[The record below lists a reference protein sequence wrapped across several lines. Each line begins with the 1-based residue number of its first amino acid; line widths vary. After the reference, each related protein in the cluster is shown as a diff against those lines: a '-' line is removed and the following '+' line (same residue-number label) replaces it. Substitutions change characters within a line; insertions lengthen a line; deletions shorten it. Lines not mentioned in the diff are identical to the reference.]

1 MGTNCEQPPQAQ
13 SKGGQACRQPFPAR
27 DHLSVHDSAPGAH
40 EMRTRVQSRLGVC
53 DTEGQHNIAKEAQPI
68 GILQNVISGSGTNPP
83 RPPQSGFPRRGGVGK
98 KGRDRG
104 LMSVTTK
111 SNARAACKLK
121 VRSLV
126 SKKSSVDKISDP
138 PPTVQQVARLDSVD
152 KSPHEKYS
160 TVS

>member
-1 MGTNCEQPPQAQ
+1 
-13 SKGGQACRQPFPAR
+13 
-27 DHLSVHDSAPGAH
+27 
-40 EMRTRVQSRLGVC
+40 
-53 DTEGQHNIAKEAQPI
+53 
-68 GILQNVISGSGTNPP
+68 
-83 RPPQSGFPRRGGVGK
+83 
-98 KGRDRG
+98 
-104 LMSVTTK
+104 MSVTTK

-126 SKKSSVDKISDP
+126 STKSSVDKISDP